1 MEEDN
6 EDLIEAANYIKRE
19 LEIYFFNKPQM
30 YRILKKIKVADCVDK
45 VCVMIPDE
53 IYNISYV
60 TDRMLIKKCVQK
72 GIQKYMEDNGLMG
85 SVY

>member
-1 MEEDN
+1 MEDN
-6 EDLIEAANYIKRE
+6 EDLLDVAKYIKKE

-30 YRILKKIKVADCVDK
+30 YRILKKIKIVDGMDK
-45 VCVMIPDE
+45 VIIMIPDE

-60 TDRMLIKKCVQK
+60 TDRMLIKKCVQN
-72 GIQKYMEDNGLMG
+72 GIQKYMEDNDLMG